1 MQNKIHDWC
10 IHVYSMQSFLYGLVN
25 KSLRDEDLSKV
36 DTLGAYCYLLSLN
49 LYDNDK
55 EDSTLYRG
63 VELTD
68 EMISDYKNA
77 VGRQII
83 WSSFT
88 SLSRSRKEAEK
99 FGKNTLFIVRLTG
112 NVYCS
117 KYIAELSKFSYE
129 EEVLLRPVHP
139 MWIVKFDYDED
150 KKRYL
155 IYLNDDPEY
164 WQRQGDKSS
173 P

>member
-63 VELTD
+63 CKLSD

-77 VGRQII
+77 IDRQII
-83 WSSFT
+83 WSSFA
-88 SLSRSRKEAEK
+88 SLSRSLTEAEK
-99 FGKNTLFIVRLTG
+99 FADNALFHVRLTG

-117 KYIAELSKFSYE
+117 KDIANLSEYPYE
-129 EEVLLRPVHP
+129 QEILLRPVHP
-139 MWIVKFDYDED
+139 MWVVKFDYDKD

-155 IYLNDDPEY
+155 IYLNDDPDY
-164 WQRQGDKSS
+164 YKKKSDTPS
-173 P
+173 S